1 VEKIH
6 PSPHRRGKNMHSADD
21 KARAIKDHFQ
31 EHLGQPPRR
40 ECTLNWEEIPVS
52 RYNLSDLDAYLVE
65 EEIKTV
71 VMHAPTEKVPAP
83 DGFIDAFYM
92 AYWEHNQARH
102 RGCIKRNVCAA
113 RRLLKH
119 PKLGEHYAHS
129 QKARGHNSHRLSAY
143 KCDA

>member
-1 VEKIH
+1 MDSRKDANTRLFH
-6 PSPHRRGKNMHSADD
+6 LRANGRRWKKFIPALTVGERTCTAQDD

-52 RYNLSDLDAYLVE
+52 RYNLSDLGAYLTE

-71 VMHAPTEKVPAP
+71 VMHTPTEKALV
-83 DGFIDAFYM
+83 
-92 AYWEHNQARH
+92 
-102 RGCIKRNVCAA
+102 
-113 RRLLKH
+113 
-119 PKLGEHYAHS
+119 YAHS